1 MNLIVARLFINL
13 TRRSESASDKFYC
26 FTLIHVFNVHLMR
39 RGIMMMTLMPRL
51 TWQVCRNLQ
60 PCTVREDWSWRL
72 VESELKLVASHFIF
86 DQYICTRSMHY
97 IPVWSAPEV
106 QNFTAE
112 KSYKATT
119 KVTKLHNFVTF
130 TEKGLLRKSYRV
142 TKLQNGDSIH
152 ITSLY

>member
-1 MNLIVARLFINL
+1 M
-13 TRRSESASDKFYC
+13 
-26 FTLIHVFNVHLMR
+26 
-39 RGIMMMTLMPRL
+39 
-51 TWQVCRNLQ
+51 VC
-60 PCTVREDWSWRL
+60 
-72 VESELKLVASHFIF
+72 
-86 DQYICTRSMHY
+86 
-97 IPVWSAPEV
+97 SAPEV
-106 QNFTAE
+106 QIFTAE